1 MIGALYRLSPIPG
14 PQPTRLAACMS
25 KSPPAH
31 RSQA

>member
-1 MIGALYRLSPIPG
+1 MIGALYRLSTLPG
-14 PQPTRLAACMS
+14 PQPTRLAVFVS